1 VGIGPAWKRFG
12 FRRQPHAVK
21 QEFRFMWLVEH
32 GRFGA
37 EYEGDF
43 RPVGR
48 PRDRTEVLA
57 RVSGMEAARFF
68 GFGNAT
74 DDGGQP
80 HDHFTVFERQMLG
93 DVERWWGVGRGAW
106 LVGGLTGRY
115 TDAEPVPGSP
125 ASDDDPRGND
135 DYLAAGA
142 RAGVVLDRTDS
153 TVYHRSGFTLSATGS
168 GFPLTS
174 NDASAFGLA
183 RVVGTAYLS
192 AGSGGPT
199 LALRAGGQRVWGG
212 FPFQY
217 AAYLGGK
224 RTLRGHA
231 TERFAGD
238 ASAYGSAELRQVLG
252 RVNLGLVRGELGA
265 LGLADGGRVWYDG
278 ASPGGWHTAVGGG
291 LFFTFLVRSKAVSAY
306 YAKGEE
312 GTIYFAFGL
321 PF

>member
-1 VGIGPAWKRFG
+1 G
-12 FRRQPHAVK
+12 FRREPYAVK
-21 QEFRFMWLVEH
+21 QSFRFMWLVQH

-37 EYEGDF
+37 EYKGDF
-43 RPVGR
+43 RVVGR
-48 PRDRTEVLA
+48 PMDRTEALV
-57 RVSGMEAARFF
+57 RVSEMEASRFF

-74 DDGGQP
+74 TTGGLT
-80 HDHFTVFERQMLG
+80 HDHFTVFERQMLADG
-93 DVERWWGVGRGAW
+93 ARWWGIGRGAW
-106 LVGGLTGRY
+106 LVGGLTGRF

-125 ASDDDPRGND
+125 SDLENPRGIG
-135 DYLAAGA
+135 DYLAVGG

-168 GFPLTS
+168 GFPLTTH
-174 NDASAFGLA
+174 DADAFGLA
-183 RVVGTAYLS
+183 QALGTASLS
-192 AGSGGPT
+192 AGSWGPT

-217 AAYLGGK
+217 AAYLGGSH
-224 RTLRGHA
+224 TLRGHA
-231 TERFAGD
+231 SERFAGD

-252 RVNLGLVRGELGA
+252 RTSLLGLVRGELGV
-265 LGLADGGRVWYDG
+265 LGLADGGRVWYHG

-291 LFFTFLVRSKAVSAY
+291 LFFTFLDRTKAVSAY

-312 GTIYFAFGL
+312 GTLYFTFGL